1 MELSADPGG
10 RDGMAGWIALGTLV
24 TAGIV
29 AAVALLAL
37 RRHRRLIEDFSRT
50 EALALSREQELRI
63 EREVGQLKSSFV
75 SMVSHE
81 FRTPL
86 GITMSAVEL
95 LRNYR
100 DRLLPA
106 KQNELLDDIHDSTR
120 HMSDLMEQVLLLGR
134 VEAGKLGCKPAPVDL
149 PALVEKLADETA
161 SATRLKCPVHV
172 RPEGELGGARADES
186 LVRHI
191 LGNLVAN
198 AVKYSPAGTPVELG
212 VRRDGDSAVFR
223 ISDRGIGIPAAELPQ
238 LFQAFSRASN
248 VGDIPGSGL
257 GLVIVKRCVDL
268 HGGAITVESRPG
280 EGSAFTVRLPAFG
293 APAWPAS
300 PDA

>member
-1 MELSADPGG
+1 
-10 RDGMAGWIALGTLV
+10 
-24 TAGIV
+24 
-29 AAVALLAL
+29 
-37 RRHRRLIEDFSRT
+37 
-50 EALALSREQELRI
+50 
-63 EREVGQLKSSFV
+63 
-75 SMVSHE
+75 
-81 FRTPL
+81 
-86 GITMSAVEL
+86 
-95 LRNYR
+95 
-100 DRLLPA
+100 
-106 KQNELLDDIHDSTR
+106 
-120 HMSDLMEQVLLLGR
+120 
-134 VEAGKLGCKPAPVDL
+134 
-149 PALVEKLADETA
+149 
-161 SATRLKCPVHV
+161 VHV

-198 AVKYSPAGTPVELG
+198 AVKYSPAGTPVDLG

-223 ISDRGIGIPAAELPQ
+223 ISDRGIGIPADELPQ